1 MDFYHLGRLKL
12 GDFGT
17 ADFHV
22 SALVAIV
29 IFIFSWPPI
38 IFVESSKLKVIT
50 FLRVLTGFITP
61 IPFTNQ
67 RAAQRETW
75 ASVCPL
81 SSPWAGLWQYNQ
93 SSDIICQEKK
103 CIHAGCST
111 ESSWA
116 LARKSYLLGADEPR
130 QVKWTASM
138 KSMPRCWSTYHI
150 PNH

>member
-22 SALVAIV
+22 SALVVAIV

-67 RAAQRETW
+67 RAAQRET
-75 ASVCPL
+75 
-81 SSPWAGLWQYNQ
+81 
-93 SSDIICQEKK
+93 
-103 CIHAGCST
+103 
-111 ESSWA
+111 
-116 LARKSYLLGADEPR
+116 
-130 QVKWTASM
+130 
-138 KSMPRCWSTYHI
+138 
-150 PNH
+150 